1 MIYEKGR
8 VNAKSAYE
16 KFDRKFSKMKITF
29 SDWWWYFGFIF
40 FIFLNFLLWASL
52 VDQW

>member
-8 VNAKSAYE
+8 FNVKSVYE

-29 SDWWWYFGFIF
+29 SDCWWYCGFIF
-40 FIFLNFLLWASL
+40 L
-52 VDQW
+52 VF